1 MLLNILLLRVVIFI
15 ITEAILIDRL
25 SYYLEKNLMIGEFM
39 KTKLSIAALVA
50 GGMMVATTGTA
61 SAADLGGDCCADLE
75 ERVAT
80 LEATTA
86 RKGNRKV
93 SLKIYGQVN
102 QSLLIWDNGRDSDAY
117 VVDNDSSASRIG
129 FKGKAKIN
137 HDWSAGYR
145 IEIGV
150 YSAESDTVTEAND
163 DGRNQ
168 RLDLRRSEMFIKS
181 KTFGKVSW
189 GLTSHALDTTTTQDL
204 SGTHVVARNGG
215 LRYIEAFAVQRTD
228 GVASGVIW
236 GDIFESDTEFDRDN
250 VIRYDTPTI
259 AGFKVSASW
268 GEDDEWSVAAFYKAK
283 FADFK
288 LKAAIG
294 YGEDQEDSGADASE
308 NFNGSASIMHVPTGI
323 FVTGSGGETSKDNGV
338 DETFYQIKAG
348 IQQRWNS
355 LGKTTLYGEF
365 IHGDTDD
372 VGEGDIY
379 GFGVVQKV
387 DAAAMELYAGFRHYE
402 ADLNNGV
409 ATEDF
414 VTVVTGARIKF

>member
-1 MLLNILLLRVVIFI
+1 M
-15 ITEAILIDRL
+15 TSRL
-25 SYYLEKNLMIGEFM
+25 SL
-39 KTKLSIAALVA
+39 AALIA
-50 GGMMVATTGTA
+50 GGMMVATSSA
-61 SAADLGGDCCADLE
+61 NAADLGGDCCADLE

-102 QSLLIWDNGRDSDAY
+102 QALLIWDDGQDSDAY

-137 HDWSAGYR
+137 NDWSAGYR

-150 YSAESDTVTEAND
+150 YSAESDRVSQVDD
-163 DGRNQ
+163 DGNARRANTGSN

-181 KTFGKVSW
+181 KTFGKVTW
-189 GLTSHALDTTTTQDL
+189 GLTSSALDGTTKADL

-215 LRYIEAFAVQRTD
+215 LRYIEDFFIIDNTGTSTGTR
-228 GVASGVIW
+228 W
-236 GDIFESDTEFDRDN
+236 GSIFEGDTEFDRDN
-250 VIRYDTPTI
+250 VIRYETPTV

-288 LKAAIG
+288 IKAAIG
-294 YGEDQEDSGADASE
+294 YGEDQEGDGGSDDVTE
-308 NFNGSASIMHVPTGI
+308 NFNGSASIMHTPTGI
-323 FVTGSGGETSKDNGV
+323 FVTASGGEKSRDDDV

-348 IQQRWNS
+348 IQQKWNS
-355 LGKTTLYGEF
+355 LGKTTLYGEY
-365 IHGDTDD
+365 IDAEVDDT
-372 VGEGDIY
+372 GEGEIY

-402 ADLNNGV
+402 ADLDTGV
-409 ATEDF
+409 DTEDF
-414 VTVVTGARIKF
+414 ITVVTGARIKF

>member
-1 MLLNILLLRVVIFI
+1 M
-15 ITEAILIDRL
+15 TSRL
-25 SYYLEKNLMIGEFM
+25 SL
-39 KTKLSIAALVA
+39 AALVA
-50 GGMMVATTGTA
+50 GGMMVATSSA
-61 SAADLGGDCCADLE
+61 NAADLGGDCCADLE

-102 QSLLIWDNGRDSDAY
+102 QALLIWDNGDESDAY

-137 HDWSAGYR
+137 NDWSAGYR

-150 YSAESDTVTEAND
+150 YSAESDRVDENND
-163 DGRNQ
+163 DGDGN
-168 RLDLRRSEMFIKS
+168 RLDLRRSEMYIKS
-181 KTFGKVSW
+181 KTLGKVTW
-189 GLTSHALDTTTTQDL
+189 GLTSSALDGTTKADL

-215 LRYIEAFAVQRTD
+215 LRYIEDFAIINSNGAASTADWGGIFD
-228 GVASGVIW
+228 G
-236 GDIFESDTEFDRDN
+236 DTEFDRDN
-250 VIRYDTPTI
+250 VIRYETPTF

-268 GEDDEWSVAAFYKAK
+268 GENDEWSVAAFYKAK
-283 FADFK
+283 FDQFK
-288 LKAAIG
+288 FKAAIG
-294 YGEDQEDSGADASE
+294 YGEDQEGTGSGVSE
-308 NFNGSASIMHVPTGI
+308 NFNGSASIMHTPTGV
-323 FVTGSGGETSKDNGV
+323 FVTGSAGEKSKDNDV

-348 IQQRWNS
+348 IQQKWNS

-365 IHGDTDD
+365 VHGDTDD

>member
-1 MLLNILLLRVVIFI
+1 
-15 ITEAILIDRL
+15 
-25 SYYLEKNLMIGEFM
+25 MIGEFM

-129 FKGKAKIN
+129 FRGKAKIN

-150 YSAESDTVTEAND
+150 YSAESDRVTEGND
-163 DGRNQ
+163 DGSGERI
-168 RLDLRRSEMFIKS
+168 DLRRSEMFIKS

-189 GLTSHALDTTTTQDL
+189 GLTSSALDGTTTQDL

-294 YGEDQEDSGADASE
+294 YGEDQEDSGASASE
-308 NFNGSASIMHVPTGI
+308 NFNGSASLMHTPTGI
-323 FVTGSGGETSKDNGV
+323 FVTASAGEKSRDNNV

-355 LGKTTLYGEF
+355 LGKTTFYGEY
-365 IHGDTDD
+365 IDSEVDL
-372 VGEGDIY
+372 VGEGEIY

-402 ADLNNGV
+402 ADLDSGV

>member
-1 MLLNILLLRVVIFI
+1 M
-15 ITEAILIDRL
+15 TSRL
-25 SYYLEKNLMIGEFM
+25 SL
-39 KTKLSIAALVA
+39 AALVA
-50 GGMMVATTGTA
+50 GGMMVATSSA
-61 SAADLGGDCCADLE
+61 NAADLGGDCCADLE

-102 QSLLIWDNGRDSDAY
+102 QALLIWDNGDESDAY

-137 HDWSAGYR
+137 NDWSAGYR

-150 YSAESDTVTEAND
+150 YSAESDRVDENND
-163 DGRNQ
+163 DGDGN
-168 RLDLRRSEMFIKS
+168 RLDLRRSEMYIKS
-181 KTFGKVSW
+181 KTLGKVTW
-189 GLTSHALDTTTTQDL
+189 GLTSSALDGTTKADL

-215 LRYIEAFAVQRTD
+215 LRYIEDFAIINSNGAASTADWGGIFD
-228 GVASGVIW
+228 G
-236 GDIFESDTEFDRDN
+236 DTEFDRDN
-250 VIRYDTPTI
+250 VIRYETPTF

-268 GEDDEWSVAAFYKAK
+268 GENDEWSVAAFYKAK
-283 FADFK
+283 FDQFK
-288 LKAAIG
+288 IKAAIG
-294 YGEDQEDSGADASE
+294 YGEDQEGTGSGVSE
-308 NFNGSASIMHVPTGI
+308 NFNGSASIMHTPTGI
-323 FVTGSGGETSKDNGV
+323 FVTGSAGEKSKDNDV

-348 IQQRWNS
+348 IQQKWNS

-365 IHGDTDD
+365 VHGDTDD

>member
-1 MLLNILLLRVVIFI
+1 M
-15 ITEAILIDRL
+15 TSRL
-25 SYYLEKNLMIGEFM
+25 SL
-39 KTKLSIAALVA
+39 AALIA
-50 GGMMVATTGTA
+50 GGMMVATSSA
-61 SAADLGGDCCADLE
+61 NAADLGGDCCADLE

-102 QSLLIWDNGRDSDAY
+102 QALLIWDDGQDSDAY

-137 HDWSAGYR
+137 NDWSAGYR

-150 YSAESDTVTEAND
+150 YSAESDRVSQDND
-163 DGRNQ
+163 DGTSGSPN

-181 KTFGKVSW
+181 KTFGKVTW
-189 GLTSHALDTTTTQDL
+189 GLTNHALDGTTKADL

-215 LRYIEAFAVQRTD
+215 LRYVEAFNIIR
-228 GVASGVIW
+228 
-236 GDIFESDTEFDRDN
+236 SDTGLSSGETWGEIFDGDGEFDRDN
-250 VIRYDTPTI
+250 VIRYETPTF

-283 FADFK
+283 FDQFK
-288 LKAAIG
+288 FKAAIG
-294 YGEDQEDSGADASE
+294 YGEDQEGTGGSSSISE
-308 NFNGSASIMHVPTGI
+308 NFNGSASIMHLPTGI
-323 FVTGSGGETSKDNGV
+323 FVTGSGGEVSKDNDV

-348 IQQRWNS
+348 IQQKWNS
-355 LGKTTLYGEF
+355 LGKTTLYGEY
-365 IHGDTDD
+365 INAETDD
-372 VGEGDIY
+372 TGEGEIY

-402 ADLNNGV
+402 ADLDSGV
-409 ATEDF
+409 DTEDF
-414 VTVVTGARIKF
+414 ITVVTGARIKF

>member
-1 MLLNILLLRVVIFI
+1 
-15 ITEAILIDRL
+15 
-25 SYYLEKNLMIGEFM
+25 MIGEFM

-102 QSLLIWDNGRDSDAY
+102 QSLLIWDNGDESDAY

-129 FKGKAKIN
+129 FRGKAKIN

-150 YSAESDTVTEAND
+150 YSAESDRVTEAND

-168 RLDLRRSEMFIKS
+168 VLDLRRSEMFIKS
-181 KTFGKVSW
+181 KTYGKVSW
-189 GLTSHALDTTTTQDL
+189 GLTSHALDSTTTQDL

-236 GDIFESDTEFDRDN
+236 GDVFESDTEFDRDN

-294 YGEDQEDSGADASE
+294 YGEDQEDSGSSKSE
-308 NFNGSASIMHVPTGI
+308 NFNGSASIMHTPTGI
-323 FVTGSGGETSKDNGV
+323 FVTGSGGEKSKGNDV

-355 LGKTTLYGEF
+355 LGKTTLYGEY
-365 IHGDTDD
+365 IDSEVDL
-372 VGEGDIY
+372 VGEGEIY

-402 ADLNNGV
+402 ADLDNGV

-414 VTVVTGARIKF
+414 ITVVTGARIKF

>member
-1 MLLNILLLRVVIFI
+1 
-15 ITEAILIDRL
+15 
-25 SYYLEKNLMIGEFM
+25 MIGEFM

-102 QSLLIWDNGRDSDAY
+102 QSLLIWDNGDESDAY

-129 FKGKAKIN
+129 FRGKAKIN

-150 YSAESDTVTEAND
+150 YSAESDRVDENND
-163 DGRNQ
+163 DGDGN
-168 RLDLRRSEMFIKS
+168 RLDLRRSEMYIKS
-181 KTFGKVSW
+181 KTLGKVSW
-189 GLTSHALDTTTTQDL
+189 GLTSHALDSTTTQDL

-215 LRYIEAFAVQRTD
+215 LRYVEDFAILNSNGAASTADWGGIFD
-228 GVASGVIW
+228 G
-236 GDIFESDTEFDRDN
+236 DTEFDRDN
-250 VIRYDTPTI
+250 VIRYDTPTF

-268 GEDDEWSVAAFYKAK
+268 GEDDEWSVAAFYKGR

-288 LKAAIG
+288 VKAAIG
-294 YGEDQEDSGADASE
+294 YGEDQEDSGSSKSE
-308 NFNGSASIMHVPTGI
+308 NFNGSASIMHTPTGI
-323 FVTGSGGETSKDNGV
+323 FVTGSGGETSKGNDV

-348 IQQRWNS
+348 IQQRWNA
-355 LGKTTLYGEF
+355 LGKTTLYGEYV
-365 IHGDTDD
+365 HGDTDD

-387 DAAAMELYAGFRHYE
+387 DAAAMELYAGFRQYE

>member
-1 MLLNILLLRVVIFI
+1 
-15 ITEAILIDRL
+15 
-25 SYYLEKNLMIGEFM
+25 MIGEFM

-50 GGMMVATTGTA
+50 GGMMVVTTGTA

-93 SLKIYGQVN
+93 SLQIYGQVN
-102 QSLLIWDNGRDSDAY
+102 QSLLIWDDGQTSDAY

-129 FKGKAKIN
+129 FKGKARIN
-137 HDWSAGYR
+137 SDWSAGYR

-150 YSAESDTVTEAND
+150 YSAESDRVDQGENDGDTAAGENLGD
-163 DGRNQ
+163 DGDGS
-168 RLDLRRSEMFIKS
+168 RLDIRRSEMYIKS
-181 KTFGKVSW
+181 KTLGKVTW
-189 GLTSHALDTTTTQDL
+189 GLTSHALDSTTTSDL

-215 LRYIEAFAVQRTD
+215 LRYVEDFFIANSAGGLTNTRWGAIFD
-228 GVASGVIW
+228 G
-236 GDIFESDTEFDRDN
+236 DTELDRRN
-250 VIRYDTPTI
+250 VIRYDTPTF

-268 GEDDEWSVAAFYKAK
+268 GEDDEWSVAAFYKGR
-283 FADFK
+283 FDQFK
-288 LKAAIG
+288 VKASIG
-294 YGEDQEDSGADASE
+294 YGEDQEGTGASKSE
-308 NFNGSASIMHVPTGI
+308 NFNGSASIMHTPTGI
-323 FVTGSGGETSKDNGV
+323 FVTGSAGEKSKGDGV

-348 IQQRWNS
+348 VQQRWNA
-355 LGKTTLYGEF
+355 LGKTTLYGEYVN
-365 IHGDTDD
+365 GETDD

>member
-1 MLLNILLLRVVIFI
+1 
-15 ITEAILIDRL
+15 
-25 SYYLEKNLMIGEFM
+25 MIGEFM
-39 KTKLSIAALVA
+39 KTKLSIAALIA

-61 SAADLGGDCCADLE
+61 NAADLGGDCCADLE

-93 SLKIYGQVN
+93 SLQIYGQVN

-129 FKGKAKIN
+129 FRGKAKIN

-150 YSAESDTVTEAND
+150 YSAESDRVTEDND
-163 DGRNQ
+163 DGRGQ
-168 RLDLRRSEMFIKS
+168 TLDLRRSEMYIKS
-181 KTFGKVSW
+181 KTYGKVSW
-189 GLTSHALDTTTTQDL
+189 GLTSHALDSTTTQDL

-215 LRYIEAFAVQRTD
+215 LRYVEAFELQRTD
-228 GVASGVIW
+228 GVASGLIW
-236 GDIFESDTEFDRDN
+236 GDIFESDTELDRRN

-259 AGFKVSASW
+259 GGFKVSASW
-268 GEDDEWSVAAFYKAK
+268 GEDDEWSVAAFYKGR
-283 FADFK
+283 FQDFK
-288 LKAAIG
+288 VKAAIG
-294 YGEDQEDSGADASE
+294 YGEDQEGTGGAVSE
-308 NFNGSASIMHVPTGI
+308 NFNGSASIMHTPTGI
-323 FVTGSGGETSKDNGV
+323 FVTGSTGEKSRGNNV
-338 DETFYQIKAG
+338 DENFYQIKAG
-348 IQQRWNS
+348 VQQRWNS
-355 LGKTTLYGEF
+355 LGKTTLYGEY
-365 IHGDTDD
+365 IDSEVDL
-372 VGEGDIY
+372 VGEGEIY

-402 ADLNNGV
+402 ADLDSGV

-414 VTVVTGARIKF
+414 ITVITGARIKF

>member
-1 MLLNILLLRVVIFI
+1 
-15 ITEAILIDRL
+15 
-25 SYYLEKNLMIGEFM
+25 MIGEFM

>member
-1 MLLNILLLRVVIFI
+1 
-15 ITEAILIDRL
+15 
-25 SYYLEKNLMIGEFM
+25 MIGEFM

-102 QSLLIWDNGRDSDAY
+102 QSLLIWDNGDESDAY

-129 FKGKAKIN
+129 FRGKAKIN

-150 YSAESDTVTEAND
+150 YSAESDRVDENND
-163 DGRNQ
+163 DGDGN
-168 RLDLRRSEMFIKS
+168 RLDLRRSEMYIKS
-181 KTFGKVSW
+181 KTYGKVSW
-189 GLTSHALDTTTTQDL
+189 GLTSHALDSTTTQDL

-215 LRYIEAFAVQRTD
+215 LRYVEDFAIINSNGAASTADWGNIFD
-228 GVASGVIW
+228 G
-236 GDIFESDTEFDRDN
+236 DTEFDRDN
-250 VIRYDTPTI
+250 VIRYETPTF

-268 GEDDEWSVAAFYKAK
+268 GENDQWSVAAFYKAK
-283 FADFK
+283 FDQFK
-288 LKAAIG
+288 IKAAIG
-294 YGEDQEDSGADASE
+294 YGEDQEGSGSGVSE
-308 NFNGSASIMHVPTGI
+308 NFNGSASIMHTPTGI
-323 FVTGSGGETSKDNGV
+323 FVTGSAGQVEKGNNQED
-338 DETFYQIKAG
+338 TFYQIKAG
-348 IQQRWNS
+348 IQQKWTS
-355 LGKTTLYGEF
+355 LGKTTLYGEYLEAE
-365 IHGDTDD
+365 TDD
-372 VGEGDIY
+372 TGEGEIF

-387 DAAAMELYAGFRHYE
+387 DAAAMELYAGFRQYE

-409 ATEDF
+409 DTEDF
-414 VTVVTGARIKF
+414 ITVVTGARIKF

>member
-1 MLLNILLLRVVIFI
+1 MIGGIM
-15 ITEAILIDRL
+15 TSRL
-25 SYYLEKNLMIGEFM
+25 SM
-39 KTKLSIAALVA
+39 AALVA
-50 GGMMVATTGTA
+50 GGMMVATSSA
-61 SAADLGGDCCADLE
+61 NAADLGGDCCADLE

-93 SLKIYGQVN
+93 SLKIYGQIN
-102 QSLLIWDNGRDSDAY
+102 QALLIWDDGIDSDAY

-137 HDWSAGYR
+137 NDWSAGYR

-150 YSAESDTVTEAND
+150 YSAESDRVDQGND
-163 DGRNQ
+163 DGSGN
-168 RLDLRRSEMFIKS
+168 RLDLRRSEMYIKS
-181 KTFGKVSW
+181 KTFGKVAW
-189 GLTSHALDTTTTQDL
+189 GLTNHALDGTTKADL
-204 SGTHVVARNGG
+204 SGTAVVARNDG
-215 LRYIEAFAVQRTD
+215 LRLSEAFEIRTP
-228 GVASGVIW
+228 GGANASSWTNILEG
-236 GDIFESDTEFDRDN
+236 DTEFDRDN
-250 VIRYDTPTI
+250 VIRYETPTF

-294 YGEDQEDSGADASE
+294 YGEDQEGTGSSVSE
-308 NFNGSASIMHVPTGI
+308 NFNGSASIMHTPTGL
-323 FVTGSGGETSKDNGV
+323 FVTGSGGERSKGNDV

-355 LGKTTLYGEF
+355 LGKTTLYGEYVNAE
-365 IHGDTDD
+365 DD
-372 VGEGDIY
+372 EVGEADVY

-402 ADLNNGV
+402 ADLDSGV

-414 VTVVTGARIKF
+414 VTVITGARIKF